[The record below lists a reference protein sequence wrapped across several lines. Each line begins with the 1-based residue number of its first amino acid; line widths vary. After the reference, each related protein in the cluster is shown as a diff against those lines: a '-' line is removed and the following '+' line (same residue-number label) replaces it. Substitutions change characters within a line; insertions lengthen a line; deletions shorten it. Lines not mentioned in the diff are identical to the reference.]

1 MSMFATPAVDHHR
14 DPDGLLLLRS
24 RIPAGTPAPTVLHWL
39 RRFAAETPDAVLL
52 TVSTGTGRTAWSYAG
67 RGTT

>member
-24 RIPAGTPAPTVLHWL
+24 RIPAGTPGADRPALAAPV
-39 RRFAAETPDAVLL
+39 RRRDA
-52 TVSTGTGRTAWSYAG
+52 
-67 RGTT
+67 